1 MRMGRSGPSLLG
13 SGEFMDER
21 EEMIAR
27 IEVLR
32 AEVAELES
40 NIPAHSTSISHI
52 AQIEELEDEIEE
64 LERALNALM

>member
-1 MRMGRSGPSLLG
+1 MV
-13 SGEFMDER
+13 EQ
-21 EEMIAR
+21 EEIIAR

-52 AQIEELEDEIEE
+52 AQIEGLEDEIEE
-64 LERALNALM
+64 LERVLNSLM

>member
-1 MRMGRSGPSLLG
+1 MG
-13 SGEFMDER
+13 ER
-21 EEMIAR
+21 EEIIAR